1 MNLTHLS
8 SPPASVDDTLTPD
21 DDLGCTDC
29 GDTPCDCD
37 TRCPDCHQP
46 YRDEDE
52 QARGQ
57 CTPCYGDALDSQ
69 RDDCG
74 GEAA

>member
-8 SPPASVDDTLTPD
+8 SPPASVDDALTPD
-21 DDLGCTDC
+21 DDLGCRDC
-29 GDTPCDCD
+29 GHTPCDCD
-37 TRCPDCHQP
+37 TRCPDCGQP

-52 QARGQ
+52 AERGQ
-57 CTPCYGDALDSQ
+57 CTPCYGDALDD
-69 RDDCG
+69 RDDFG